1 LDRGGTTPVTPETEA
16 GMRLCTLAAASILI
30 PILSSQTQTPSA
42 DVTEIARRIDN
53 LYRSNSSFS
62 QVVMEIITPDW
73 QRTLE
78 MQVWTVGTDK
88 TFLRILSPRK
98 ERGVGTLR
106 VGTEMWNYFPRINK
120 VMKIPPSM
128 MMTSWMGSDF
138 TNDDL
143 VREFTLVKDY
153 DFKLI
158 RPDQALP
165 DMLYVQ
171 AIPKKAVPVVWSRV
185 LIAVREPDLIP
196 VWEEYYDEKDM
207 LVRRMDFSD
216 IRVFGKRT
224 VPATLTLVP
233 ANKAGHKTVLRYSE
247 IEFDRKVDD
256 SIMTLRN
263 LRSFK

>member
-1 LDRGGTTPVTPETEA
+1 MSVRAWAAVPV
-16 GMRLCTLAAASILI
+16 LI
-30 PILSSQTQTPSA
+30 PLLSLQTRMPSA
-42 DVTEIARRIDN
+42 GVMEIARRIDN
-53 LYRSNSSFS
+53 MYRSDSSYS
-62 QVVMEIITPDW
+62 EVVMEISTPDW

-98 ERGVGTLR
+98 ERGIGTLR
-106 VGTEMWNYFPRINK
+106 IGTEMWNYFPRINK

-153 DFKLI
+153 DFQLI
-158 RPDQALP
+158 RPDGALP
-165 DMLYVQ
+165 ELLYLE
-171 AIPKKAVPVVWSRV
+171 AIPKKGVPVVWSRV
-185 LIAVREPDLIP
+185 LIAVRERDLIP
-196 VWEEYYDEKDM
+196 VWQEYYDEKNAP
-207 LVRRMDFSD
+207 VRRMDYSD
-216 IRVFGKRT
+216 IRVFGNRT
-224 VPATLTLVP
+224 VPASMTLVP
-233 ANKAGHKTVLRYSE
+233 ANKEGNKTVLRYSV
-247 IEFDRKVDD
+247 IEFDRKVDN

>member
-1 LDRGGTTPVTPETEA
+1 
-16 GMRLCTLAAASILI
+16 
-30 PILSSQTQTPSA
+30 
-42 DVTEIARRIDN
+42 
-53 LYRSNSSFS
+53 
-62 QVVMEIITPDW
+62 
-73 QRTLE
+73 
-78 MQVWTVGTDK
+78 
-88 TFLRILSPRK
+88 
-98 ERGVGTLR
+98 
-106 VGTEMWNYFPRINK
+106 
-120 VMKIPPSM
+120 MKIPPSM

-171 AIPKKAVPVVWSRV
+171 AIPKKGVPVVWSRV

-233 ANKAGHKTVLRYSE
+233 ANKAGQKTVLRYSE